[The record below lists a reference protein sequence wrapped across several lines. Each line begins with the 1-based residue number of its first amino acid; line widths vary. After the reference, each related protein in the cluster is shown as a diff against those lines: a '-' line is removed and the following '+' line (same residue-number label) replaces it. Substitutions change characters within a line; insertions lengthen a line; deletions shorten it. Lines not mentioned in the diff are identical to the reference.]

1 MFLLWS
7 LCSRAATKVHN
18 HGRDFA
24 VDDLLPVVE
33 VKHVNGWHLGG
44 GAAGSRSATRVGLVH
59 QVCVRVLLQV
69 HLLALAGAV
78 VGLVAF
84 WCDDPVPAEVL
95 EVHSERVA
103 ATAGLCGA
111 LVTVQARVSTRT
123 FWTFSYLHFEEGLLW
138 ARGLRREND

>member
-7 LCSRAATKVHN
+7 LSSRTATKVHN

-33 VKHVNGWHLGG
+33 VEHVYGRHLGG
-44 GAAGSRSATRVGLVH
+44 GAAGSCSATRVGLVH
-59 QVCVRVLLQV
+59 QVRVRVLLQV
-69 HLLALAGAV
+69 HLLTLAGAV

-84 WCDDPVPAEVL
+84 GRDDPVPAEVL

-103 ATAGLCGA
+103 ATAGLRGT

-123 FWTFSYLHFEEGLLW
+123 FWTLSYLHFKEGLL
-138 ARGLRREND
+138 